1 MPAAILH
8 GECWRLEQRIGE
20 EDKAGGIKSGGGRF
34 RRELCSATR
43 ACVRRER
50 KKSDAF
56 IIEAV
61 DATTMV
67 EGPGATR
74 NGRKAQISVG
84 KTFIGTPRVSEEA
97 AATDE
102 TLGSPTLPR
111 RLSAELDSRVL
122 SEAFTVGKELFLI
135 FTSSPNEMEAT
146 GEDDD
151 VALRLHFGMNGSLS
165 TRKAKSSDLQKRP
178 SGVAP
183 WKQSK
188 EPSLRLYFADCG
200 QFVSNGS
207 SNYSY
212 VIVEAWETTV
222 TYPVCATKSRNKLI
236 DLTSRDVCSTLFN
249 AQDLFSSIR
258 QLGGNMIISDALLN
272 QDICP
277 GIGNIIKIESLHR
290 SMVDPRRIVN
300 SLTDPELRRIIRHAR
315 IYSMDW
321 LKSGRAGKKLVYNQ
335 TTCGTCRGLTVKMQK
350 IGGGSSIEGSNIVPG
365 KGHAFMS
372 RVTFWCTICQPLNA
386 SGERSPE
393 THPGTSSNIG
403 SNIGDKN
410 VPHNVT
416 EISSQP
422 QVQCSQH
429 GIKSLKL
436 CRVRKESPNY
446 LRIFFSCNS
455 KGCQYFT
462 WADSQ
467 FSNCCCGKKSILRVA
482 KTERSGGRWF
492 LCCASGDKSSK
503 GNVSNGC
510 GHFEWATEDH
520 LAPLRSLLTPLL

>member
-1 MPAAILH
+1 MGSVGVALAL
-8 GECWRLEQRIGE
+8 R
-20 EDKAGGIKSGGGRF
+20 AGRF

-43 ACVRRER
+43 RARARINRER
-50 KKSDAF
+50 KIAHHETPYYF
-56 IIEAV
+56 EAV

-74 NGRKAQISVG
+74 NGRKAQTCVG
-84 KTFIGTPRVSEEA
+84 KTFIGTPRVSKEA

-111 RLSAELDSRVL
+111 RLSAELDTRVL

-135 FTSSPNEMEAT
+135 FTSSPNEIEAT
-146 GEDDD
+146 GKNDD

-188 EPSLRLYFADCG
+188 EPSLRLYFA
-200 QFVSNGS
+200 NGS

-222 TYPVCATKSRNKLI
+222 TYPVCATKSRSKLI
-236 DLTSRDVCSTLFN
+236 DLTSKDVCSTLFN
-249 AQDLFSSIR
+249 AQDLFLSIR

-300 SLTDPELRRIIRHAR
+300 SLTDPVLRRIIRHAR

-321 LKSGRAGKKLVYNQ
+321 LKSGQAGTKLVYNH

-350 IGGGSSIEGSNIVPG
+350 IGGCSSREGSSIGPG
-365 KGHAFMS
+365 KGHTFMS

-393 THPGTSSNIG
+393 THSGTSSNIG

-410 VPHNVT
+410 VPHNAT
-416 EISSQP
+416 ERSSKP
-422 QVQCSQH
+422 QVQCPQH

-436 CRVRKESPNY
+436 GRVRKESPNY
-446 LRIFFSCNS
+446 LRIFLSCNS

-462 WADSQ
+462 WADTQ
-467 FSNCCCGKKSILRVA
+467 FSNCRCGKKAILRVA

-492 LCCASGDKSSK
+492 LCCVSGDKSSK
-503 GNVSNGC
+503 GNISNGC
-510 GHFEWATEDH
+510 GHFEWAMEDH
-520 LAPLRSLLTPLL
+520 LEPLRSLLTPLL